1 MQFEALYLQLEI
13 YPLKEDRC
21 FIFIIIFQ
29 LLCQFDIRRFVR
41 GNFLLHVLN
50 YYPFDELE
58 NNLPNDCSS
67 SCSSNPSNR
76 TNGDSNT
83 SICSAHDRYRRH
95 CDWRRWWKWRSWRRR
110 WRWWCKLP

>member
-50 YYPFDELE
+50 YYPFDERE
-58 NNLPNDCSS
+58 NNLRNDCSN

-83 SICSAHDRYRRH
+83 RICSAHDTDRRH
-95 CDWRRWWKWRSWRRR
+95 RDWWRWRRR
-110 WRWWCKLP
+110 WSWWRWWRC